1 MAISNRRSSLARP
14 DLIITEYR
22 FLIHSMQKGIRTL
35 QKKFDRDPTVRSKV
49 LALSNCYSSLAR
61 PDVILTEYRF
71 HIHSM
76 EKGIW
81 KSLLKVSSRSNGRIK
96 CYGHFEPSLKPRA
109 TRPHHHRLS
118 IPHPLH
124 AKGNPDTPEKV

>member
-1 MAISNRRSSLARP
+1 MVGSNVMAISNRRSSHARP

-22 FLIHSMQKGIRTL
+22 FLIHYMLKGIRTL
-35 QKKFDRDPTVRSKV
+35 QKKFDRDPTVGSKV

-81 KSLLKVSSRSNGRIK
+81 KL
-96 CYGHFEPSLKPRA
+96 Y
-109 TRPHHHRLS
+109 
-118 IPHPLH
+118 
-124 AKGNPDTPEKV
+124 

>member
-1 MAISNRRSSLARP
+1 MAISNRHSSLARP

-71 HIHSM
+71 LFHSM
-76 EKGIW
+76 QKGIRKLQKKFDRDPTIRSKVLPCRAVTLAWRDQTSSSPSIDSTSTPW
-81 KSLLKVSSRSNGRIK
+81 KRASENFIKV
-96 CYGHFEPSLKPRA
+96 
-109 TRPHHHRLS
+109 
-118 IPHPLH
+118 
-124 AKGNPDTPEKV
+124 